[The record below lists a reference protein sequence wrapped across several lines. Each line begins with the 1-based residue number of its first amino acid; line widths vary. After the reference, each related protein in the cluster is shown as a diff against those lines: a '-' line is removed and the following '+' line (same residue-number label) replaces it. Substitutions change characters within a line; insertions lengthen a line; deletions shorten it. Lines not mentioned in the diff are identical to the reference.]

1 MVSILKIVE
10 KRVHLFLEEDKEAL
24 IIIGWTVMGFF
35 RKKRVTE
42 EDRQALEELNL
53 GSLDSSNYDCEDQQK
68 SLEEGESSIQI
79 WVGNT

>member
-42 EDRQALEELNL
+42 EDR
-53 GSLDSSNYDCEDQQK
+53 
-68 SLEEGESSIQI
+68 
-79 WVGNT
+79 